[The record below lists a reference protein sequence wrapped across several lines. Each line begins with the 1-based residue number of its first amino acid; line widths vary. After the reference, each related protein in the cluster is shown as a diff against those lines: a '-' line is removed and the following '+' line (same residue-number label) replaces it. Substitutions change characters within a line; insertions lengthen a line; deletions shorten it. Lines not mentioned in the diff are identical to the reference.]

1 VELGVPLLRFFVIQI
16 AVDSEVKGVL
26 MKKAS
31 VLIAALFLLSLPV
44 NAQEYLGRMA
54 GTIIDES
61 GAVMPGVDVRAR
73 NEATDV
79 ATSVVSSDSGAYS
92 FPTLVVGSYTVTAS
106 LTGFKTVEQ
115 VGVRAS
121 PARRL
126 RSTSRC
132 LSVR

>member
-1 VELGVPLLRFFVIQI
+1 
-16 AVDSEVKGVL
+16 